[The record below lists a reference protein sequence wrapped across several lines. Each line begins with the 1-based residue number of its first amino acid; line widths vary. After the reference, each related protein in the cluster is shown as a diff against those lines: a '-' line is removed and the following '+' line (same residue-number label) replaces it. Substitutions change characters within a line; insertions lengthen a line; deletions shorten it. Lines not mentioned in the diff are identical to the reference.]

1 MSEVILPGFETT
13 VQVTANNCF
22 SLPRTEEE
30 TVWIF
35 NVIDTGVS
43 EKSCFLPFVFKL
55 HSWRKGVEMPS
66 PGKHLLGLL

>member
-1 MSEVILPGFETT
+1 MSELSLPGFEMS

-22 SLPRTEEE
+22 SLPCTEEE

-35 NVIDTGVS
+35 NVIDTGSLKTLVF
-43 EKSCFLPFVFKL
+43 CFLFFKL